1 MWGCGWPSYGNSHD
15 MSHYDASADGLNW
28 SWCSGKTTALSGLVA
43 VHAGL
48 RATQRCDMGRER
60 LGLSKW
66 AID

>member
-1 MWGCGWPSYGNSHD
+1 

-48 RATQRCDMGRER
+48 QATQRCDMGRER